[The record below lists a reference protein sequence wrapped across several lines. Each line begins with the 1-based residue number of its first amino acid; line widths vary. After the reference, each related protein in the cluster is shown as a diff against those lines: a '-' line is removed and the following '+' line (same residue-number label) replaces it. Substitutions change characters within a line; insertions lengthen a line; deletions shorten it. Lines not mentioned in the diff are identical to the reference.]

1 MIKAACASCTT
12 CTGLIKA
19 VHRAACCAGVA
30 MLPAIKGAARGA
42 AWHKTSHEVMGRV
55 TGARPA
61 TCLNFSHFPR
71 VAPAA
76 ACAPITKDVWG
87 WWWSGDDRESC
98 PADDFYLRHVLREV
112 LEWSGLLE
120 LPCPSGAGRNDTL
133 VAQVRSGDIFGGD
146 ANHSSSDVNLDYG
159 QPGLDYYLVP

>member
-1 MIKAACASCTT
+1 M
-12 CTGLIKA
+12 GL
-19 VHRAACCAGVA
+19 GVSA
-30 MLPAIKGAARGA
+30 TARG
-42 AWHKTSHEVMGRV
+42 SPPPRV
-55 TGARPA
+55 RCSERA
-61 TCLNFSHFPR
+61 TRVETEPLAR